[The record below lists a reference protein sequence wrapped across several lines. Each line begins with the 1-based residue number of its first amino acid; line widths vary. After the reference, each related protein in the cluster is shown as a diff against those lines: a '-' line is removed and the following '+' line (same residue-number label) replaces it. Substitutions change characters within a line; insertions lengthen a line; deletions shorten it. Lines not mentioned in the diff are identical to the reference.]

1 MLYEKNQLIVNIVDS
16 SKIKPK
22 VQNSR
27 KQSYSTPKIGKANQ
41 SLPDPNISS
50 ISENRQ
56 RHVRPASINMN
67 HSNSKE
73 QNVSNPVPVSKSQ
86 HAVFNA
92 AHKLPRSPRA
102 VKGA

>member
-1 MLYEKNQLIVNIVDS
+1 MLKEKNQLIVNIVDS
-16 SKIKPK
+16 TKIKPK
-22 VQNSR
+22 IQNR
-27 KQSYSTPKIGKANQ
+27 KQNYSTPKIGKANQ

-50 ISENRQ
+50 ICDRPRN
-56 RHVRPASINMN
+56 VRPINMN

-73 QNVSNPVPVSKSQ
+73 QNASSSLPVSKSVEQ
-86 HAVFNA
+86 HAFNS